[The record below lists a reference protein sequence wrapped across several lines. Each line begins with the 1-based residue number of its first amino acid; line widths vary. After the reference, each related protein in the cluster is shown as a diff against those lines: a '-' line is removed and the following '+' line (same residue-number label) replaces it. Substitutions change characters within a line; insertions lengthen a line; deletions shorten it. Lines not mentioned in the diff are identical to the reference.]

1 MKASEIISAYY
12 RKKGE
17 DPAKYLAGVTRLL
30 NIKGAVLLQ
39 ESDTVLLVVNIG
51 DQKAELHLFTQESPL
66 KVNTAVRKF
75 VKKLKAS
82 DIKMIYGEND
92 SQLPQ
97 ILRSLKINAVPIEN
111 PKYQW
116 FARL

>member
-1 MKASEIISAYY
+1 MKVSEIIGAYY

-17 DPAKYLAGVTRLL
+17 DPARYLSALSQLL

-39 ESDTVLLVVNIG
+39 EGDTVLLIVNIG

-66 KVNTAVRKF
+66 KVNSAVRKF

-97 ILRSLKINAVPIEN
+97 ILRSLKINAVPIDSPRYN
-111 PKYQW
+111 W